1 MAQSQGNFR
10 PDVKGVWVVCTCVF
24 LLIFVLSSISLF
36 TGNNATWAWA
46 AASVL
51 LVMLCGWLIMRTIQ
65 KWFSGGKNHKNI
77 EEALQKMRLQS
88 SWNETLEAK
97 MKERTAELSERN
109 RELSVLFNFA
119 VSMNKSLDQ
128 TEITAQY
135 LDVIRDYVKA
145 DGVIILL
152 VAEGSGELL
161 IAGSRGKFIYR
172 VCRASETAHCAC
184 RAVISEGRARSFA
197 QRSSP
202 GFPSYCFRNSERAAV
217 LPLQSGRGALG
228 VLVLAGAEDELIV
241 KETQDLMLILC
252 TQVSLSLERAQTQQ
266 KLSHIEAQ
274 REVER
279 LKSQF
284 LSSLSHEL
292 RTPLGIIKGYVA
304 TLQRKDAEID
314 EDVQKEFLEIIGDE
328 TQKLQ
333 SMVDTLLDAARMQA
347 GQLPV
352 SRKYISLGDLITTSV
367 KRVRPSLEERG
378 HSVNVTLPE
387 RDLNVIADPAR
398 IEQVMSNLLDNAASY
413 SASSMPIEV
422 AVTNQNGDALVSVKD
437 YGVGITAEDAKS
449 IFEPFYRGTAGA
461 ASGSRGAGLGLTICR
476 RIVEAHDGR
485 IWVES
490 VPGDQTTFYFTLPIA
505 GGK

>member
-1 MAQSQGNFR
+1 MEASSWFR
-10 PDVKGVWVVCTCVF
+10 LVAG
-24 LLIFVLSSISLF
+24 
-36 TGNNATWAWA
+36 
-46 AASVL
+46 L
-51 LVMLCGWLIMRTIQ
+51 LVVGLIGWALYKASQEWFESRKSKRGIQ
-65 KWFSGGKNHKNI
+65 
-77 EEALQKMRLQS
+77 EALEKMRLQS

-97 MKERTAELSERN
+97 MRERTVELSERN

-119 VSMNKSLDQ
+119 VSMNRSLDQ

-152 VAEGSGELL
+152 TAEGSSELL
-161 IAGSRGKFIYR
+161 IAGSRGQFIYHI
-172 VCRASETAHCAC
+172 CRTSDNGHCAC
-184 RAVISEGRARSFA
+184 RAVIGEGKARSFTH
-197 QRSSP
+197 RNSP
-202 GFPSYCFRNSERAAV
+202 GFSSFCFRNSERAAV

-241 KETQDLMLILC
+241 KETEDLMLILC

-266 KLSHIEAQ
+266 KLSRIEAQ

-279 LKSQF
+279 LKAQF

-304 TLQRKDAEID
+304 TLMRKDAPMDD
-314 EDVQKEFLEIIGDE
+314 ELEKEFLEIISDE
-328 TQKLQ
+328 TKKLQ

-352 SRKYISLGDLITTSV
+352 SKRSVSLGDLINTSV
-367 KRVRPSLEERG
+367 KRVRSSLEEKG
-378 HSVNVTLPE
+378 HSVKVVLPVK
-387 RDLNVIADPAR
+387 DLNVMADPIR
-398 IEQVMSNLLDNAASY
+398 IEQVMSNLLDNAVNY
-413 SASSMPIEV
+413 SASSSPIEV
-422 AVTNQNGDALVSVKD
+422 LAAREGSDAVISVKD
-437 YGVGITAEDAKS
+437 YGVGISQEDLKN
-449 IFEPFYRGTAGA
+449 IFEPFYRGIAGT
-461 ASGSRGAGLGLTICR
+461 ASGNRGAGLGLTICR
-476 RIVEAHDGR
+476 RIVEAHEGR

-490 VPGDQTTFYFTLPIA
+490 TPGRGTTFYFTLPIA